1 MPPELAARSAT
12 MAETMPPAAPVTTK
26 TVSGPRVR
34 PGWPS
39 AAGASASPT
48 VQRSPPA
55 WPISTAP
62 GSASVSSTSTSAI
75 SAGLRRVLEVDGLHE
90 RVTLAAVRLHEAG
103 DRAAHRRADV
113 RAVVAVPAAEARRR
127 DDEPA
132 RLDHAVVEDAQ

>member
-39 AAGASASPT
+39 AAGASVNPT

-62 GSASVSSTSTSAI
+62 GSVRVSATSTSAI
-75 SAGLRRVLEVDGLHE
+75 SAGLRASSKSTAFTSASRS
-90 RVTLAAVRLHEAG
+90 RRYAFKSPVTAPPIGAG
-103 DRAAHRRADV
+103 TSA
-113 RAVVAVPAAEARRR
+113 PS
-127 DDEPA
+127 
-132 RLDHAVVEDAQ
+132 